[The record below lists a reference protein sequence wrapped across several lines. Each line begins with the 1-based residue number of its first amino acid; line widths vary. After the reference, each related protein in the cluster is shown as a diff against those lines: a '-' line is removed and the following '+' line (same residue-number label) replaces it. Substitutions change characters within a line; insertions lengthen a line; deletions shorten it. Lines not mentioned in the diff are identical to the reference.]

1 MSKDFM
7 ADALP
12 KRPSQKSNRYV
23 PDGGFSSSLDST
35 RVTVTD
41 NKTGGKYVVPKLEG
55 DEFDTMRR
63 YGLVLARWSCPDI
76 NTRAKKEDKPI
87 GCYES
92 ANRIVANKMF
102 AKAFGTDPTV
112 GTVNLT
118 PYINAINTGK
128 ITPGL
133 IHGMAGFIG
142 TEAYEYVLASISK
155 TEEGKMVHHQLS
167 NLAHAITTNCLD
179 PEMYYG
185 AQLDG
190 LHSGNKARL
199 RRAKYTYDYMA
210 ALINDTA
217 DVITRKAGKEK
228 QPKRKSKTTQPAS
241 GKPTPLL
248 EEQGWCKPYL
258 SKYPLELPHT
268 GKLGRRLIATNEGKN
283 PKNFH
288 RLVTDP
294 FRRIFVRKTRSLGG
308 VVVFDCSGSMGL
320 STEQIKQV
328 LRSSAGCSILCYSDH
343 GSEEEDRKSGNMHLV
358 ARNGRQM
365 RGLPDFPGGNGVD
378 LPALRYG
385 YDHLRLNGRSP
396 VIWVSDGRVTGSRGE
411 TSRDLRKQTMAYVD
425 HRKIYWVETPEDAI
439 HLLTKLQ
446 KGIRK

>member
-1 MSKDFM
+1 MSRDFM

-12 KRPSQKSNRYV
+12 KRPSQKTSRYV

-41 NKTGGKYVVPKLEG
+41 NKTGGKYVVPQLEG

-76 NTRAKKEDKPI
+76 KTRAKKEGKPI

-92 ANRIVANKMF
+92 ANRVVANKMF

-142 TEAYEYVLASISK
+142 TEAYDKVLSSISK
-155 TEEGKMVHHQLS
+155 TPEGIMVHEKLS
-167 NLAHAITTNCLD
+167 ELAKVITTSCLD
-179 PEMYYG
+179 PEHYYG

-190 LHSGNKARL
+190 LHSGNRNRL

-210 ALINDTA
+210 ALIDDTA
-217 DVITRKAGKEK
+217 DEITRKSGKDK
-228 QPKRKSKTTQPAS
+228 KPKRKGESKKPSA
-241 GKPTPLL
+241 GKPAPLP
-248 EEQGWCKPYL
+248 EEQGWCKPFL
-258 SKYPLELPHT
+258 AKYPLELPHT

-328 LRSSAGCSILCYSDH
+328 LKSSAGCSILCYSDH
-343 GSEEEDRKSGNMHLV
+343 GDPADDEKFGNMHLV

-396 VIWVSDGRVTGSRGE
+396 VIWVSDGQVTGSSGG
-411 TSRDLRKQTMAYVD
+411 TSRDLRKQTMAYIE
-425 HRKIYWVETPEDAI
+425 HRKIHWVENPEEAI
-439 HLLTKLQ
+439 ALLTKLQ
-446 KGIRK
+446 RGIRK